1 MELITHHSIS
11 DMYKYLD
18 LPFEQEMDFT
28 IHFKPAIFQQ
38 IPFKSPKFREDY
50 FSFSFIKDGAGFYT
64 IDENKFSFNSRSV
77 YFTNPGHI
85 KSFEVDELRD
95 AYMITFTENF
105 LREYVHP
112 EIFDEFPFL
121 LAEIVP
127 PRILSEE
134 KFKEFE
140 NLYKQ
145 IFNEY
150 QKSSVYKNKILGNLF
165 VVLLLKLKENFW
177 LDYNPIL
184 EGSRNS
190 LIVKSFKQ
198 LLESEFR
205 KIRRKQQNE
214 VKLKAQY
221 FAEKLNLHPNYL
233 NSVIKTKTGKSLNEW
248 IVLRTLSTAQELLK
262 NTTLSI
268 KEIAYQLG
276 FSEPTHF
283 NRFFKKQQS
292 TTPNSYRKHIHSL
305 K

>member
-1 MELITHHSIS
+1 MELIIHHSIS
-11 DMYKYLD
+11 DMYKYLN

-28 IHFKPAIFQQ
+28 IHFKPSIIRQ

-50 FSFSFIKDGAGFYT
+50 FSVSFIKDGAGFYT
-64 IDENKFSFNSRSV
+64 IDENKFSFNSGSV

-85 KSFEVDELRD
+85 KSFEINELRD
-95 AYMITFTENF
+95 AYMITFTESF
-105 LREYVHP
+105 LEEYVHS

-121 LAEIVP
+121 LAEIAP
-127 PRILSEE
+127 PKTLSE
-134 KFKEFE
+134 KNFAEFE
-140 NLYKQ
+140 ILYKQ
-145 IFNEY
+145 IFAEY

-190 LIVKSFKQ
+190 QIVKSFKQ

-214 VKLKAQY
+214 VKLQAQY

-248 IVLRTLSTAQELLK
+248 VALRTLSTAKELLK
-262 NTTLSI
+262 NTTLSV
-268 KEIAYQLG
+268 KEIAYHLG

-283 NRFFKKQQS
+283 NRFFKKQQK
-292 TTPNSYRKHIHSL
+292 TTPNSYRKNIHSL

>member
-1 MELITHHSIS
+1 
-11 DMYKYLD
+11 
-18 LPFEQEMDFT
+18 
-28 IHFKPAIFQQ
+28 
-38 IPFKSPKFREDY
+38 
-50 FSFSFIKDGAGFYT
+50 
-64 IDENKFSFNSRSV
+64 
-77 YFTNPGHI
+77 
-85 KSFEVDELRD
+85 
-95 AYMITFTENF
+95 MITFTENF

-283 NRFFKKQQS
+283 NRFFKKQHS